1 MIDMEPEIFTML
13 AQALR
18 AKFPGINVMGEVVQA
33 PASFPHLSISE
44 ADNTAYERTQDSGS
58 TENHATLM
66 YEVNIYSNK
75 KTGKKAECK
84 AIFVEMDNVFAEM
97 GFTRIMCQP
106 IQNADPSIYRMT
118 GRYRAVVS
126 KDKTIYR
133 R

>member
-1 MIDMEPEIFTML
+1 MRI
-13 AQALR
+13 
-18 AKFPGINVMGEVVQA
+18 KFPRINAASEYVAA
-33 PASFPHLSISE
+33 PAVFPHVSISE

-66 YEVNIYSNK
+66 YEVNLYSNK

-84 AIFVEMDNVFAEM
+84 AIFVTLDDVFAEM

-106 IQNADPSIYRMT
+106 IQNADPTIYRMT